1 LVQRQIGC
9 VEEEHL
15 PDLGFERVESER
27 FDRGALRVRRQRQ
40 LQFDAVRAA
49 DQSEQLRERLTRQ
62 LGQPFRFRRHLD
74 LLAPREPILRPSE
87 PRHEDTVAKA
97 AIADRQ

>member
-62 LGQPFRFRRHLD
+62 LRRHLD